1 MSTTELS
8 TLGLALDRFLQEE
21 IAIPAAARG
30 SASTSQN
37 YLRNVLRNKA
47 ANDAEFPELLARA
60 DSDFLGGSFARHT
73 KIWPLDDIE
82 PIHTFRWRRLDLHE
96 QWISP
101 SISNS
106 CRFGNNPTDFAEME
120 SWSIRELLEGIGRIS
135 SRSSK
140 NVSFVKS

>member
-47 ANDAEFPELLARA
+47 ANDAEFPEPA
-60 DSDFLGGSFARHT
+60 SGCQ
-73 KIWPLDDIE
+73 DD
-82 PIHTFRWRRLDLHE
+82 PQH
-96 QWISP
+96 P
-101 SISNS
+101 
-106 CRFGNNPTDFAEME
+106 
-120 SWSIRELLEGIGRIS
+120 
-135 SRSSK
+135 
-140 NVSFVKS
+140 